1 MVSDAPE
8 ESLFA
13 HLFFILHWN
22 LMKRAENCQMCKIS
36 HIYFHGD
43 ALVFEFAKSKGDQDG
58 KFVGPWHCYA
68 NPQKPHV
75 CVVLAMAKFCLAY
88 DGVLSKN
95 APLFEGI
102 SQYDRY
108 SSIFSSFLA
117 RHSKRLSEMG
127 VKPGDSLSEKGSC
140 HNGCSRVY
148 SITTYCIKC
157 IYSCLREHNVRL
169 NGAWGPYITHLNK
182 EEE

>member
-75 CVVLAMAKFCLAY
+75 CVVLAMAKFCLPY
-88 DGVLSKN
+88 DAVLAKN
-95 APLFEGI
+95 AHERGVGGADFFTNKILKTMEEHT
-102 SQYDRY
+102 
-108 SSIFSSFLA
+108 A
-117 RHSKRLSEMG
+117 RE
-127 VKPGDSLSEKGSC
+127 
-140 HNGCSRVY
+140 
-148 SITTYCIKC
+148 I
-157 IYSCLREHNVRL
+157 
-169 NGAWGPYITHLNK
+169 
-182 EEE
+182 